1 MYDILLV
8 DEIAIMDATAKS
20 RLRETLCKIEGA
32 YAPATIRAY
41 RADFAAFIEFCES
54 LELDVWPASP
64 ETVALFVEKLSDG
77 RLKSASIRRSVA
89 GISTIYRLNRMPDP
103 TKDPEVLIAMRR
115 MHRKLGREARQAKAI
130 NQPCLEKVLAA
141 TGNDL
146 RGIRDRVLLLLG
158 YDTLCRRSELVSLKI
173 DDIEERWVGEKTRIL
188 IRLRK
193 SKTDQHRSGRFL
205 TITERTQAA
214 IEDWLEA
221 TGLHS
226 GYLLRGVDNGG
237 KVTEDLKA
245 GQVNRI
251 YKRLAKEA
259 KLDQSFIKGVSGHS
273 LRVGAAQDLLH
284 SGASMPIIMNR
295 GRWSKTDTVMRYLEY
310 AEVI

>member
-1 MYDILLV
+1 MGYQMTTSHL
-8 DEIAIMDATAKS
+8 A
-20 RLRETLCKIEGA
+20 ETLARIDGA

-41 RADFAAFIEFCES
+41 RADFEAFIRFCES
-54 LELDVWPASP
+54 LRLEVWPASP
-64 ETVALFVEKLSDG
+64 ESVAKFVEKLSDG

-103 TKDPEVLIAMRR
+103 TKDPEVLLAMRR

-130 NQPCLEKVLAA
+130 NHPCLEKVVAV
-141 TGNDL
+141 TGPDI

-173 DDIEERWVGEKTRIL
+173 EDIEERMVGDKIRML

-205 TITERTQAA
+205 TISEKTQKA
-214 IEDWLEA
+214 IEDWLKA

-237 KVTEDLKA
+237 KVAEDLKA

-251 YKRLAKEA
+251 YKRLAKQA
-259 KLDQSFIKGVSGHS
+259 KLDETFIKGVSGHS
-273 LRVGAAQDLLH
+273 LRVGAAQDLLY
-284 SGASMPIIMNR
+284 SGASMPLIMNR
-295 GRWSKTDTVMRYLEY
+295 GRWSKTDTVMRYLEH